1 VCDWCSVIVV
11 LRLLITSLLD
21 VRSGVKWER
30 AWVLLLGLGWLLP
43 APPPVTSLEEFS
55 VAFSVLT
62 LDTDM
67 RKCEWGSLILQH
79 LGVTMWS
86 S

>member
-1 VCDWCSVIVV
+1 MCDWCSVIVV

-55 VAFSVLT
+55 VAFSGMDAV
-62 LDTDM
+62 M
-67 RKCEWGSLILQH
+67 G
-79 LGVTMWS
+79 
-86 S
+86 